1 MYPIIRFFL
10 FLLPPETAHCLTL
23 MGLKCL
29 HKIGLLRFFIPAV
42 KTTAPIQVF
51 GLTFKNPVG
60 IAAGL
65 DKNGDYI
72 DCLAALGVGFIEV
85 GAVTP
90 KAQLGNPKPRLF
102 RLKSKQ
108 ALINRMGFNNK
119 GVDYLVRNL
128 QQKKTSCIV
137 GVNLG
142 KNKETPLEQAQD
154 DYLIC
159 LEKVYPYADF
169 ATVNISSPNTPGL
182 KTLQTEGYL
191 QHLLTVIKTARDV
204 LCLKHGRYVP
214 ILVKIAPDLTQSE
227 IVTICQ
233 TASAVKFDG
242 IIATNTTAEREAVAS
257 LPSGNETGGL
267 SGAPLKPLSF
277 QVLTCLAGEATAK
290 NLGIISVGG
299 IDSPTEMSRRLEH
312 GAQLVQ
318 IYTALIYQGPKLIRD
333 CVQALAEV
341 GG

>member
-10 FLLPPETAHCLTL
+10 FLLPPEMAHSVTLTS
-23 MGLKCL
+23 LKWL

-42 KTTAPIQVF
+42 KMTTPVQAF

-90 KAQLGNPKPRLF
+90 KAQPGNPKPRLF

-119 GVDYLVRNL
+119 GVDHLVMQL
-128 QQKKTSCIV
+128 KKRQSNCVV

-142 KNKETPLEQAQD
+142 KNKETPLERAED
-154 DYLIC
+154 DYLFC
-159 LEKVYPYADF
+159 LEKIYPYADF
-169 ATVNISSPNTPGL
+169 ATINISSPNTPGL
-182 KTLQTEGYL
+182 KALQTEAYL

-204 LCLKHGRYVP
+204 LSLKHGRHVP
-214 ILVKIAPDLTQSE
+214 LLVKIAPDLTPSE
-227 IVTICQ
+227 ISTIYQ
-233 TASAVKFDG
+233 TVAAAQLDG
-242 IIATNTTAEREAVAS
+242 IIATNTTAEREAVAG
-257 LPSGNETGGL
+257 LPFGNEAGGL
-267 SGAPLKPLSF
+267 SGVPLKPLSF
-277 QVLTCLAGEATAK
+277 QVLTGLASEAVAK
-290 NLGIISVGG
+290 NLSIISVGG
-299 IDSPTEMSRRLEH
+299 IDSPAEMRRRLKH

-318 IYTALIYQGPKLIRD
+318 IYTALIYQGPKLVHD
-333 CVQALAEV
+333 CLQALA
-341 GG
+341 